1 MKPARVLHVIDSF
14 DLGGAQEVVLN
25 IAKGAD
31 AGRFSHEAATLHGR
45 GVFWDRL
52 AASGIPL
59 HSLSPSKFLPLWAP
73 RLLGLLRSG
82 RFDILHCHL
91 AASNILAKPLGA
103 LAGVPVRINHDHT
116 NDALRVDNGIVRGLE
131 TWANRFATHCIA
143 VSTTCRDFLI
153 QHESVPAAHVT
164 IVPNGIDTS
173 LHAPDPSRRRA
184 VRAILG
190 LGESD
195 RLVLGVG
202 RLRPQKNFGLF
213 LRVAADIRRDFPGTR
228 FLIAGSGPEE
238 TRLRRLSDEL
248 GLNEVLRFAGYAP
261 DPRDLY
267 AAADALLMP
276 SRFEGLPM
284 TLLEAMAWEL
294 PVVASRLDGIA
305 EVITE
310 GRDGLLVDRDDEAG
324 FARSLSGLLDEE
336 ARRAEMG
343 ARARQRIVERFS
355 LKRMVSDIESI
366 YTACLR

>member
-52 AASGIPL
+52 AANGIPL

-73 RLLGLLRSG
+73 RLLGLLRGG

-91 AASNILAKPLGA
+91 AASNIIAKPLGA

-116 NDALRVDNGIVRGLE
+116 NDALRVDNRIVRHLE
-131 TWANRFATHCIA
+131 TWANHFATHCIA
-143 VSTTCRDFLI
+143 VSTTCRDFLV
-153 QHESVPAAHVT
+153 QHENVPAPRVT
-164 IVPNGIDTS
+164 IVPNGIDTT
-173 LHAPDPSRRRA
+173 LHAPDPDRRRA
-184 VRAILG
+184 ARANLG
-190 LGESD
+190 LGESE

-202 RLRPQKNFGLF
+202 RLRPQKNFAMF
-213 LRVAADIRRDFPGTR
+213 LRVAANLRREVPGAR

-238 TRLRRLSDEL
+238 KRLRALADEL
-248 GLNEVLRFAGYAP
+248 GLGAVIRFAGYAA

-267 AAADALLMP
+267 AASDVLLMP

-284 TLLEAMAWEL
+284 TLLESMAWEL

-305 EVITE
+305 EVITD
-310 GRDGLLVDRDDEAG
+310 GLDGLLVDRDNEAG
-324 FARSLSGLLDEE
+324 FCRSLCRLLDD
-336 ARRAEMG
+336 AAQRAEMG
-343 ARARQRIVERFS
+343 SRARLRIVERFS
-355 LKRMVSDIESI
+355 LKRMVGDIESI